1 MQKVRPTDIFQ
12 RGSSD
17 REEFKDISEAYQKL
31 GTLSPKRERLGNH
44 AAIGLGVVAPP
55 LAHSERRN
63 QAFSQTSRPS
73 NRVAL
78 GEVEAP

>member
-1 MQKVRPTDIFQ
+1 VQKVRPTDIFQ
-12 RGSSD
+12 RGSLD

-31 GTLSPKRERLGNH
+31 GTASPKGERQGNH
-44 AAIGLGVVAPP
+44 GPKGLAVAAPA

-73 NRVAL
+73 NRAAF